1 MQENENEIPESILNK
16 IRKRSNRSEQTRF
29 PYKIFSLLEWAGK
42 DEQKSQKAGCG
53 WITDTEFF
61 INKSKLCEVLGVKIN
76 TLNVNLKTLGFVQT
90 RQREGA
96 LTFYRNDGFVFNS
109 ENPEFDRI
117 RNSRCKPEALL
128 NMKTQAVYLPCLE
141 PLMLFMMDRKSINI
155 FKKNVISIWE
165 KLVGANLIFA
175 ISMNDF
181 KKAFQSLFHSNT
193 YPDIIHIEHNLPLRV
208 PKVVDIF
215 DFAVFLARFGPFESL
230 PTKIQQFQSITA
242 EFYLLP
248 NTFSSTFHNCF
259 VFPLSQIG
267 EYHCYNLPLVDSN
280 AQFLADEDCAVYPSW
295 SKMFQQNQ
303 FLSQT

>member
-1 MQENENEIPESILNK
+1 MNVLEVFFISQGIYIYLSILL
-16 IRKRSNRSEQTRF
+16 R
-29 PYKIFSLLEWAGK
+29 IFGK
-42 DEQKSQKAGCG
+42 KEFSQ
-53 WITDTEFF
+53 
-61 INKSKLCEVLGVKIN
+61 
-76 TLNVNLKTLGFVQT
+76 LNV
-90 RQREGA
+90 
-96 LTFYRNDGFVFNS
+96 
-109 ENPEFDRI
+109 
-117 RNSRCKPEALL
+117 
-128 NMKTQAVYLPCLE
+128 
-141 PLMLFMMDRKSINI
+141 
-155 FKKNVISIWE
+155 
-165 KLVGANLIFA
+165 
-175 ISMNDF
+175 
-181 KKAFQSLFHSNT
+181 
-193 YPDIIHIEHNLPLRV
+193 
-208 PKVVDIF
+208 F